1 MNEIV
6 ELIKV
11 VKGVLNYPSVARDLA
26 TLQNLLYNCH
36 NVHKKFKFYRTFKQ
50 IQSLM
55 KKFSVLKLRETIDKE
70 LE

>member
-6 ELIKV
+6 EIIEV
-11 VKGVLNYPSVARDLA
+11 VKGVLNYPSVAQDLA
-26 TLQNLLYNCH
+26 ILQHLLYNCH

-55 KKFSVLKLRETIDKE
+55 KKFSALKLKQTIDVE